1 MASKDKDRL
10 HFNDFKEVYLFI
22 LSIVHGGLFFILLEH
37 LNKILYK
44 GVNHKNI
51 ALTLFLFTLFLRIFQ
66 SQLLAA
72 LKYRSWRL
80 YFIDLFVVFTI
91 ATLEHQIILFSSNND
106 VSNFVFL
113 VRAMAVLGILG
124 YLYTYI
130 KIKKYSSGREGILH
144 SINIFVI
151 LFILLLSFINAED
164 MHIFYYLS
172 TILLVVNM
180 HTSFL
185 FSGYLK

>member
-22 LSIVHGGLFFILLEH
+22 LSIVHGGLFFIFLEH
-37 LNKILYK
+37 LNKILYR

-51 ALTLFLFTLFLRIFQ
+51 ALVLFLFVLFLRIFQ

-72 LKYRSWRL
+72 LKYQSWKL
-80 YFIDLFVVFTI
+80 YFIDLFVVFTT
-91 ATLEHQIILFSSNND
+91 ATLEHQIILFSSNNE
-106 VSNFVFL
+106 VSDFIFL
-113 VRAMAVLGILG
+113 VRTMAILGILG

-130 KIKKYSSGREGILH
+130 KVKKHSSGREGTLH
-144 SINIFVI
+144 SINILV
-151 LFILLLSFINAED
+151 LLAILLLSFIKAGD
-164 MHIFYYLS
+164 MYIFYYLS
-172 TILLVVNM
+172 TILLAVNM